1 MSTVGDLPE
10 EKIAEL
16 VSEPE
21 RSRPSDDSGASV
33 A

>member
-10 EKIAEL
+10 EKVAEL
-16 VSEPE
+16 VGEPE
-21 RSRPSDDSGASV
+21 RSRPSDNPGASV